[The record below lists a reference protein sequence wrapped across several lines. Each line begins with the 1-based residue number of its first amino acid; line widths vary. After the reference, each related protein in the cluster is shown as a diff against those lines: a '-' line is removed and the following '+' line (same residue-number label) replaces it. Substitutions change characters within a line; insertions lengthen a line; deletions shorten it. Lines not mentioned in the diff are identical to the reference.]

1 MIVLTTTSRCRRGQK
16 LIFLE
21 SNSTR
26 KDFWGKTCT
35 VYKAFNGGPNVSIQ
49 FKFDSRDTRLS
60 KEMSPVNGYNRHT
73 GDASGPPRFAILG
86 ETGFGNWFRRHGL

>member
-1 MIVLTTTSRCRRGQK
+1 MIVLTTTSRCQRGQK
-16 LIFLE
+16 LMFLKN
-21 SNSTR
+21 SSTR

-49 FKFDSRDTRLS
+49 FKFNSRDKRFST
-60 KEMSPVNGYNRHT
+60 EMSPVNGYAVNN
-73 GDASGPPRFAILG
+73 DGPPRFAMLN